1 MSGSS
6 SILAAFN
13 NHFIEFVNDIH
24 RVFPDDVDI
33 MTAKNSMIA
42 LRKINPKII
51 IKSWDL
57 FVVGK
62 YKSVI
67 ESGDIRFFMDKDY
80 SSDLSKN
87 PNSKKIM
94 DAIDRL
100 REPVKMM
107 NLEERTKIVKYI
119 QNLTKLSEIYKQ

>member
-1 MSGSS
+1 MIGSS
-6 SILAAFN
+6 SVLTAFN
-13 NHFIEFVNDIH
+13 NHFFEFIDDIQ
-24 RVFPDDVDI
+24 RVFPEDVDI

-57 FVVGK
+57 CVVGK

-67 ESGDIRFFMDKDY
+67 ESGDIRFFSENDY
-80 SSDLSKN
+80 SSDLSQN

-107 NLEERTKIVKYI
+107 NLDDQAKIVKYI
-119 QNLTKLSEIYKQ
+119 QNLTKLSEIYKN